1 MMNSNKVLV
10 KLYVPTIEKKFDV
23 WIPLNKRVC
32 NVIMLCV
39 KAVNEFSRG
48 YYKPDKLPIIYDRET
63 AEPYDVN
70 LIVRDTTI
78 RNGTEL
84 IMM

>member
-1 MMNSNKVLV
+1 MNNKVLV
-10 KLYVPTIEKKFDV
+10 KLYVPTIEKNFDI

-48 YYKPDKLPIIYDRET
+48 YYKPDKLPILYDRET
-63 AEPYDVN
+63 AKPYDVN
-70 LIVRDTTI
+70 LIVKDTTI

-84 IMM
+84 ILM

>member
-1 MMNSNKVLV
+1 MNNKVIV
-10 KLYVPTIEKKFDV
+10 KLYVPTIEKKFDI

-48 YYKPDKLPIIYDRET
+48 YYKPDKLPTLYDKET
-63 AEPYDVN
+63 AIPYDVN
-70 LIVRDTTI
+70 LTIRETTI

-84 IMM
+84 ILM

>member
-1 MMNSNKVLV
+1 
-10 KLYVPTIEKKFDV
+10 
-23 WIPLNKRVC
+23 
-32 NVIMLCV
+32 MLCV

-48 YYKPDKLPIIYDRET
+48 YYKPDKLPIIYDKET
-63 AEPYDVN
+63 AKPYDVN

>member
-1 MMNSNKVLV
+1 MNNKVLV
-10 KLYVPTIEKKFDV
+10 KLYVPTIEKKFDI
-23 WIPLNKRVC
+23 WLPLNKRVC

-48 YYKPDKLPIIYDRET
+48 YYKPDKLPILYDKET
-63 AEPYDVN
+63 AVPYDVN
-70 LIVRDTTI
+70 LTVRETTI

-84 IMM
+84 ILM